1 MSKLLGYSVSLVCG
15 RLELCGTRSCMVQIM
30 SKDVDAQNAKGIPSA
45 CATVTPMS
53 SERGQLRDL
62 MHQSLELDMHRRHAV
77 LAAASMHAVSH
88 GQRFVTAGAS
98 ILYYI

>member
-1 MSKLLGYSVSLVCG
+1 
-15 RLELCGTRSCMVQIM
+15 MVQILVM
-30 SKDVDAQNAKGIPSA
+30 SKYVDAENAKGIPSA

-62 MHQSLELDMHRRHAV
+62 MHQSLELNRHRRHAA

-88 GQRFVTAGAS
+88 GQRFVAAGGLQS
-98 ILYYI
+98 CTI